1 MAHTETIARPYAK
14 AVLAQAGKPEEQER
28 WKVFLDV
35 FSAMLT
41 DPAMRRHLADA
52 HVVPALTEWLD
63 EWLKKHRKQPLTEQE
78 QNFLR
83 LIVKHDRLAAVP
95 AIAALYERML
105 SQSKNICLATV
116 VSARPLKDNELS
128 QIQKA
133 LVRKTGKAVELSTSV
148 DETLLAGVYI
158 EYDGQVIDQTMK
170 GRIARFAHSLAD

>member
-14 AVLAQAGKPEEQER
+14 AILAQAGKPEEQER
-28 WKVFLDV
+28 WKVFLDA

-41 DPAMRRHLADA
+41 EPTMRRHLADA
-52 HVVPALTEWLD
+52 NVVTTVGGWLD
-63 EWLKKHRKQPLTEQE
+63 EWLKKHRKQAMTEQE

-83 LIVKHDRLAAVP
+83 LLVKHDRLAAVP
-95 AIAALYERML
+95 AIAALYEKML

-116 VSARPLKDNELS
+116 TSAQPLKDSELS

-133 LVRKTGKAVELSTSV
+133 LVKKTGKAVELSTQI
-148 DETLLAGVYI
+148 DESLLAGVYI

-170 GRIARFAHSLAD
+170 GRIARFAHSLVD

>member
-14 AVLAQAGKPEEQER
+14 AILAQAGKPEEQER
-28 WKVFLDV
+28 WKVFLDA

-41 DPAMRRHLADA
+41 DPSMRRHLADA
-52 HVVPALTEWLD
+52 GVVTTLSAWLD
-63 EWLKKHRKQPLTEQE
+63 EWLKKNRKQALTAQE

-83 LIVKHDRLAAVP
+83 LIVKHDRLMAVP
-95 AIAALYERML
+95 AIATLYEKLL
-105 SQSKNICLATV
+105 SQSKNVCLATV
-116 VSARPLKDNELS
+116 TSAKPLQDGELS

-133 LVRKTGKAVELSTSV
+133 LVKKTGKAVELSTQV

-170 GRIARFAHSLAD
+170 GRIARFAHSLVD

>member
-1 MAHTETIARPYAK
+1 MAHIETIARPYAK
-14 AVLAQAGKPEEQER
+14 AVLAQADKPEEQER
-28 WKVFLDV
+28 WKVFLDA

-41 DPAMRRHLADA
+41 DSAMRRHLADA
-52 HVVPALTEWLD
+52 HMVPALTEWLD
-63 EWLKKHRKQPLTEQE
+63 EWLQKQRKQSITEQE
-78 QNFLR
+78 MNFLR
-83 LIVKHDRLAAVP
+83 LVVKHDRLAAVP
-95 AIAALYERML
+95 AIAALYETML